1 MLDPNLVSGVRRPS
15 RLWLVLLGAFAAL
28 AIAMGVVVFTSALT
42 TQADLSNLL
51 TSNNLHALHTS
62 HSTAANDVV
71 LKQILAELKLIHAA
85 Q

>member
-1 MLDPNLVSGVRRPS
+1 MLDPNLAAAVRRPS
-15 RLWLVLLGAFAAL
+15 RLWLVLLGAFVVVAL
-28 AIAMGVVVFTSALT
+28 AMAVVVVSSTLT
-42 TQADLSNLL
+42 TQADLSSLL
-51 TSNNLHALHTS
+51 ASNNLHALHTS